1 MLLTIITFLAVLG
14 VLVLTHELGHFF
26 AARRAGVKVEEFGF
40 GFPPRVVGFHRH
52 PSSGRWVISGR
63 KTDRAPSTIYS
74 INWIPLG
81 GFVRIKGEQGEQ
93 ESEKDSFG
101 HQRIRRRIWIIS
113 AGVVMNVITAV
124 LLLTLGFTIGLP
136 QVIEDQL
143 PFGAHVGD
151 TKIQIV
157 EVVKGL
163 PAAQAGLAIGD
174 AVVTVDGQTRN
185 TRESIQ
191 KYFNEKNG
199 LPITLEIERAG
210 TRVVKSVVPQML
222 PEVGRAGIG
231 IGLVRTGMV
240 SYFLPIAFVR
250 AIVTT
255 YDLTREVIR
264 AFWGIIVNL
273 ISRQPVGVELSGPVG
288 IAVLSG
294 EVVRLGFRYVLQFTA
309 LLSLNLAILNFLPFP
324 ALDGGR
330 VVFLVIE
337 RFRGRAVSA
346 KFEAMM
352 HNIGFALLMLLV
364 VFITYRDI
372 ARLVVH
378 TAAP

>member
-1 MLLTIITFLAVLG
+1 M
-14 VLVLTHELGHFF
+14 
-26 AARRAGVKVEEFGF
+26 
-40 GFPPRVVGFHRH
+40 
-52 PSSGRWVISGR
+52 
-63 KTDRAPSTIYS
+63 
-74 INWIPLG
+74 
-81 GFVRIKGEQGEQ
+81 
-93 ESEKDSFG
+93 
-101 HQRIRRRIWIIS
+101 
-113 AGVVMNVITAV
+113 
-124 LLLTLGFTIGLP
+124 
-136 QVIEDQL
+136 
-143 PFGAHVGD
+143 
-151 TKIQIV
+151 
-157 EVVKGL
+157 
-163 PAAQAGLAIGD
+163 
-174 AVVTVDGQTRN
+174 
-185 TRESIQ
+185 
-191 KYFNEKNG
+191 
-199 LPITLEIERAG
+199 
-210 TRVVKSVVPQML
+210 VKSVVPQML

>member
-1 MLLTIITFLAVLG
+1 MWLTVIAFLAVLG
-14 VLVLTHELGHFF
+14 VLVLAHELGHFV

-40 GFPPRVVGFHRH
+40 GFPPRMVGFHR
-52 PSSGRWVISGR
+52 SKTTGRWVMVGR
-63 KTDRAPSTIYS
+63 KTDRAASTIYS

-93 ESEKDSFG
+93 ASENDSFG

-113 AGVVMNVITAV
+113 AGVVMNVVLAV
-124 LLLTLGFTIGLP
+124 ALLTIGFTVGLP
-136 QVIEDQL
+136 QVIED
-143 PFGAHVGD
+143 PMPYGAHIGD
-151 TKIQIV
+151 TKIQ
-157 EVVKGL
+157 VVDVVTGL
-163 PAAQAGLAIGD
+163 PAAAAGLEIGD
-174 AVVTVDGQTRN
+174 TVVSIDGQALT
-185 TRESIQ
+185 TLESVQ
-191 KYFNEKNG
+191 QYFNGKNG
-199 LPITLEIERAG
+199 LPVTLEVERVG
-210 TRVVKSVVPQML
+210 TRITKSVVPQMM

-231 IGLVRTGMV
+231 VGLVITGLV
-240 SYFLPIAFVR
+240 SYALPVAGVR

-255 YDLTREVIR
+255 YELTREVLG
-264 AFWGIIVNL
+264 AFWGIVVNL
-273 ISRQPVGVELSGPVG
+273 VARQPVGVELSGPVG

-330 VVFLVIE
+330 VVFLLIE

-346 KFEAMM
+346 KFEAIM

-378 TAAP
+378 TGAP